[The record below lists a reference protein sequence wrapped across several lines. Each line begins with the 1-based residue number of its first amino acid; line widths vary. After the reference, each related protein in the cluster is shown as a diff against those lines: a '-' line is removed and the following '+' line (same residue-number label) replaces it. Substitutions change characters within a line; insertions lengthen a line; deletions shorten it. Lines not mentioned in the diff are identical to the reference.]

1 MCPASDLRPWGSV
14 LARAVALG
22 LFLVLVSCE
31 ITDYND
37 LSTSVVIRFDEDGLT
52 TVISL
57 DRPVRLPLDEDD
69 ALYIMA
75 HCSCG
80 CQGEL
85 VLVGEYWQYPARE
98 HSSGCLIR
106 IHIYTGDVD
115 CFPE

>member
-1 MCPASDLRPWGSV
+1 V
-14 LARAVALG
+14 V
-22 LFLVLVSCE
+22 FLVLASCE
-31 ITDYND
+31 VTDYND

-52 TVISL
+52 AVISL

-85 VLVGEYWQYPARE
+85 TLVDGYWQYPAYQDG
-98 HSSGCLIR
+98 SGCFIR

-115 CFPE
+115 CYPD